1 MQRSFIIFIVGL
13 VLAILLVIFALQN
26 DTGAYIKF
34 LAWQTKKEVPVVL
47 IFLIS
52 LALGVFIGTIFSI
65 PNIIKKNKKIEE
77 LKIKL
82 NDFRETQRQKVEQ
95 EDKDANT
102 ELEG

>member
-26 DTGAYIKF
+26 DTGAVIKF
-34 LAWQTKKEVPVVL
+34 FAWQTKKEVPVVL

-95 EDKDANT
+95 EDKVSINN
-102 ELEG
+102 